1 MTKAEYLKLQ
11 ECVRN
16 LEERIKI
23 HEELNDDNN
32 MYINHLEEE
41 NEELRSIIQRKGY
54 GLPYQETKE
63 SFSGA
68 SEDEICPCIGN
79 TNITPDKIRE
89 IRDIMDKAELNPSIL
104 PSDGHIFKSYDD
116 IITFFGEETKSSND
130 IIIEYPFEQWL
141 KEEKI
146 LWT

>member
-41 NEELRSIIQRKGY
+41 NEELRSIIYRKGY
-54 GLPYQETKE
+54 APYRESGLERQLEGLNE
-63 SFSGA
+63 LL
-68 SEDEICPCIGN
+68 
-79 TNITPDKIRE
+79 TPPLEEELPNEVRSK
-89 IRDIMDKAELNPSIL
+89 DI
-104 PSDGHIFKSYDD
+104 
-116 IITFFGEETKSSND
+116 
-130 IIIEYPFEQWL
+130 QWL
-141 KEEKI
+141 KERGI

>member
-32 MYINHLEEE
+32 MYINHLEED

-54 GLPYQETKE
+54 GLPYQDVPE
-63 SFSGA
+63 SLIKAVYGLK
-68 SEDEICPCIGN
+68 SE
-79 TNITPDKIRE
+79 
-89 IRDIMDKAELNPSIL
+89 
-104 PSDGHIFKSYDD
+104 
-116 IITFFGEETKSSND
+116 
-130 IIIEYPFEQWL
+130 
-141 KEEKI
+141 
-146 LWT
+146 